1 MVNFRNWGI
10 RTRLILL
17 LLATLLPLAGLGLQW
32 AFTAT
37 QDERS
42 RLEHEAR
49 ELAALVAAHVE
60 GRTAVVHEMLS
71 VLALL
76 PALQDQD
83 RGETDRLFQRF
94 MGESPHLASILLV
107 NAEGAV
113 VAGTIPLQ
121 PGEQMSLGDTDWFQ
135 RALRSGR
142 PAASGFQAGPPPD
155 EAVAVLAHPVRGRD
169 GRVNGAVAAALRLA
183 PVRREFVL
191 DQVELSF
198 IRVPV
203 IWTVVDERGLILLH
217 SDPSVAAGTHLGPL
231 PGLLRVEAAVP
242 NTGWR
247 AILGLPE
254 TLAMARARQ
263 PLLTIGLPAFL
274 ILVGSASVGFWI
286 ARSTWRPLH
295 ALAAAVHRIGAGAT
309 LTSLGG
315 PGDLPLEAGGE
326 VGEVARAFEDALAAL
341 TRRQRELAA
350 LLEATQAIAS
360 SLELSPILQAIAGQA
375 AAISGA
381 PVARV
386 FLLEEETQILRCRV
400 AVGLPPGMEQDLAVP
415 VGQGLLGKVP
425 VTGQA
430 LAVADCREDSQALL
444 PDPLTQVGLV
454 SFLGLPV
461 RFQDRLHGV
470 LVLSGPTPRVYA
482 LEEIALLGSFALQ
495 AAVAIHNAQLYDA
508 VRRHAASLEERVRER
523 TRELEAARH
532 QAEAASRFKSEFLA
546 NMSHELGTPLNSI
559 IGFSEALLRGGMGQL
574 NEAQKRHVAQISQAG
589 EHLRELISDIL
600 DLTRVEAGKLTLRPK
615 ALPVADS
622 LMDILAIPRALAYK
636 KSQELQVDIAP
647 DLPLLRAD
655 PVRFKQICFNLLS
668 NAVKFTP
675 KGGRTTLS
683 ARLVDQGNA
692 AGPFLE
698 VSVRDTGIGI
708 RAEDLPRLFQVFVQL
723 DAAAE
728 RQEGTGLGL
737 ALTKRLVELHGG
749 RIWAESA
756 GEGRGSTFTV
766 LLPLGGGPSGQPSP
780 ASL

>member
-1 MVNFRNWGI
+1 M
-10 RTRLILL
+10 
-17 LLATLLPLAGLGLQW
+17 
-32 AFTAT
+32 
-37 QDERS
+37 
-42 RLEHEAR
+42 
-49 ELAALVAAHVE
+49 
-60 GRTAVVHEMLS
+60 
-71 VLALL
+71 
-76 PALQDQD
+76 
-83 RGETDRLFQRF
+83 
-94 MGESPHLASILLV
+94 
-107 NAEGAV
+107 
-113 VAGTIPLQ
+113 
-121 PGEQMSLGDTDWFQ
+121 
-135 RALRSGR
+135 
-142 PAASGFQAGPPPD
+142 
-155 EAVAVLAHPVRGRD
+155 AVLAHPVRGRD

-191 DQVELSF
+191 DHAELSF

-263 PLLTIGLPAFL
+263 PLLTIGLPAGL
-274 ILVGSASVGFWI
+274 ILIGSAGVGFWI

-295 ALAAAVHRIGAGAT
+295 ALGAAVRRIAAGEP
-309 LTSLGG
+309 LTGQGG
-315 PGDLPLEAGGE
+315 HADLPIGAGGE

-430 LAVADCREDSQALL
+430 LAVADCREDSRVRFPDHL
-444 PDPLTQVGLV
+444 PQVGLV

-482 LEEIALLGSFALQ
+482 LEEIALLGSFAHQ

-574 NEAQKRHVAQISQAG
+574 NEAQKRHVAQISQGG
-589 EHLRELISDIL
+589 EHLRELIGDIL

-615 ALPVADS
+615 PLPVADS

-675 KGGRTTLS
+675 KGGRITLS

-723 DAAAE
+723 DAAVE

-737 ALTKRLVELHGG
+737 ALTKRLVELHDG
-749 RIWAESA
+749 RIWAESS

-766 LLPLGGGPSGQPSP
+766 LLPLGGKP
-780 ASL
+780 